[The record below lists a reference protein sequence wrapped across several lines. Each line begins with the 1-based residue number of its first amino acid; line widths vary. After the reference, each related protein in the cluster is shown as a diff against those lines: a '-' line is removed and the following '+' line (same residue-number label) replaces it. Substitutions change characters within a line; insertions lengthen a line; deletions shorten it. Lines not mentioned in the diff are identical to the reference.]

1 MNSTGEPLIPQR
13 QVERL
18 SLGLA
23 VSGGQVDP
31 RVPPADDLALQV
43 AHQVLAVSAAA
54 VPVVGPDPFQLG
66 GGVVEPAEGT
76 TGDRLVVEQPDEQ
89 AAVWRVEF
97 LARVGPQPGVHPG
110 PVAAVAVGVLHGEL
124 VDERR
129 GQRVVLTDRDE
140 AQLTHRRFRCHTTI

>member
-1 MNSTGEPLIPQR
+1 M
-13 QVERL
+13 
-18 SLGLA
+18 A

-31 RVPPADDLALQV
+31 RVSAADDLALEV
-43 AHQVLAVSAAA
+43 AHQVLTVSATTVA
-54 VPVVGPDPFQLG
+54 VVGPDPFQLG
-66 GGVVEPAEGT
+66 GGVVEPAEGA

-89 AAVWRVEF
+89 PAVGRVEL

-110 PVAAVAVGVLHGEL
+110 PVAAVPVGVFHGEL

-140 AQLTHRRFRCHTTI
+140 AQLTHRRFGCHPTI